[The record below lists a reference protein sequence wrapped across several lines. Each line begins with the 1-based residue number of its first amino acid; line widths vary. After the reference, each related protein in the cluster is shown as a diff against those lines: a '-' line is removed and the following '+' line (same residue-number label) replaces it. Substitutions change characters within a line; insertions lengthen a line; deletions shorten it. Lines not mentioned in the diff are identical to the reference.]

1 MTWERTSPAWEHG
14 ARVRK
19 RAGADASQ
27 FLAMATDRFSPN
39 GLRLPVQ
46 SRSGNDSA
54 TPTGC
59 GRMWRT
65 RAQLRWGLPNVR
77 TRAPKVA
84 RASQPWQEVTAP
96 LELPRA
102 SPTWQATE
110 LRPPPRRADIPTRY
124 PIAPEGEIKTGVS
137 TRTDTRRQNRE
148 PGEKLRAAFASL
160 AAFPAWKVIFRG
172 KFRSL
177 TGRRQVLP

>member
-110 LRPPPRRADIPTRY
+110 LRPPPDGPTYPRDTRLPRRARSKPEFQRERIP
-124 PIAPEGEIKTGVS
+124 AGKTGNRARNCARHS
-137 TRTDTRRQNRE
+137 RR
-148 PGEKLRAAFASL
+148 
-160 AAFPAWKVIFRG
+160 
-172 KFRSL
+172 
-177 TGRRQVLP
+177 

>member
-1 MTWERTSPAWEHG
+1 MIPQPQ
-14 ARVRK
+14 RVV
-19 RAGADASQ
+19 AE
-27 FLAMATDRFSPN
+27 
-39 GLRLPVQ
+39 
-46 SRSGNDSA
+46 
-54 TPTGC
+54 C
-59 GRMWRT
+59 GGRGHNSVG
-65 RAQLRWGLPNVR
+65 GLPNVR

-110 LRPPPRRADIPTRY
+110 LRPPPDGPTY
-124 PIAPEGEIKTGVS
+124 PRDTRLPRGGEIKTGVS

-160 AAFPAWKVIFRG
+160 TAFPAWKVIFLGQIPVFNRAAAG
-172 KFRSL
+172 FAMTLAALLWPVEASL
-177 TGRRQVLP
+177 HQRKHWLGEAASPWLSNHEAKLPPTGR